1 VGLNPFIS
9 KISIYSSGF
18 WSKFKYIKIFPSIIM
33 TNNTNEF
40 GSTNNPY
47 QMALKQLE
55 ETAKIINL
63 DEGIHKILAKP
74 KRVLTVS
81 LPVKMDDGRIE
92 VFTGFRSQH
101 NDARGPFKGGIRYH
115 PQVTIEEVMAL
126 SMWMTWKCAVVG
138 IPLGGGKGG
147 IICNPKNMSTSELE
161 RMTRRYAYAIS
172 DIIGPYTDIPAP
184 DVYTGG
190 QEMSWIMDTYSTLK
204 GNRGEPG
211 LITGKPLPIGGSL
224 GRTEATGRGL
234 SFTVREAAKK
244 QNINMK
250 EAVVVVQGFGNAGQF
265 AAQLVEEQGAKII
278 AVSDTQ
284 GAIINKNG
292 FKANELIKYKLEK
305 KSIRGFPGATEINN
319 DELLTTEC
327 TILIPAAL
335 ENQITKENASRI
347 KTKIVAEAA
356 NGPTTPEADK
366 ILYENNILVIPDVLA
381 NSGGVTVS
389 YFEWL
394 QNLRREYW
402 SEDEVNNRLDVIM
415 TKAFGE
421 VYDAHQKYNTN
432 MRTASIA
439 LAVNRVA
446 EAIKLRGIWP

>member
-1 VGLNPFIS
+1 
-9 KISIYSSGF
+9 
-18 WSKFKYIKIFPSIIM
+18 
-33 TNNTNEF
+33 
-40 GSTNNPY
+40 
-47 QMALKQLE
+47 MALKQLQ

-126 SMWMTWKCAVVG
+126 SMWMTWKCAIVG

-147 IICNPKNMSTSELE
+147 IICNPKNMSILELE

-190 QEMSWIMDTYSTLK
+190 QEMAWIMDTYSTLK
-204 GNRGEPG
+204 GNRSEPAV
-211 LITGKPLPIGGSL
+211 ITGKPLPIGGSL

-234 SFTVREAAKK
+234 SFTVREAAKRL
-244 QNINMK
+244 NINMNG
-250 EAVVVVQGFGNAGQF
+250 ATVVVQGFGNAGQF
-265 AAQLVEEQGAKII
+265 AAQLVEEQGAKVI

-292 FKANELIKYKLEK
+292 FSVNELIKFKLEN
-305 KSIRGFPGATEINN
+305 KSIHDFPGSTEISN

-335 ENQITKENASRI
+335 ENQITKDNASKI

-356 NGPTTPEADK
+356 NGPTTPEADQ
-366 ILYENNILVIPDVLA
+366 IFYESNILVIPDVLA

-402 SEDEVNNRLDVIM
+402 SEAEVNERLDVIM
-415 TKAFGE
+415 TKAFAE

-446 EAIKLRGIWP
+446 DAIKLRGIWP